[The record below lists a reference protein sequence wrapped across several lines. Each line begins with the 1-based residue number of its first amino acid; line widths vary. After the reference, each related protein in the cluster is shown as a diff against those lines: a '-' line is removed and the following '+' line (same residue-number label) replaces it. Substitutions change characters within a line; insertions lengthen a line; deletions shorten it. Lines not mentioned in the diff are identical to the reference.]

1 MAKLSESTDQDEVL
15 GHLLGIRRNRTFN
28 ELSTEEKEK
37 VGSQLQSVLN
47 DVSSGALMPLM
58 HFTLSAEHIR
68 KLANIKNIIQSVVKE
83 HLGINDE
90 IPFTSMSKVEKQEVG
105 SRLSALLKDISGGAL
120 FPLLNSALNSGEVE
134 KLVLSQDGG
143 P

>member
-58 HFTLSAEHIR
+58 HYTLSAEHIR